1 MIEEFRRGDKWWEI
15 VLGFGRIQRAR
26 SIYTEHLPERAK
38 RALLANANVDGQNL
52 LKDVPPDELQRYNE
66 NTGNA
71 VLVAV
76 LHSAHDWDGKN
87 PTPEVYVNDSLPEDV
102 GEEILKR
109 VRSVISESALE
120 PSVKKN

>member
-1 MIEEFRRGDKWWEI
+1 MIEEFRRGDKWWKI
-15 VLGFGRIQRAR
+15 VLGFGRIQRVR

-38 RALLANANVDGQNL
+38 RALLANPNADGGDL
-52 LKDVPPDELQRYNE
+52 LKDVSPDELQRYNE

-71 VLVAV
+71 VLSAV
-76 LHSAHDWDGKN
+76 LHSAHDWDGKT
-87 PTPEVYVNDSLPEDV
+87 PPEVYVNDSLPEDV

-109 VRSVISESALE
+109 VRAVISESALE